1 MVGAKLL
8 SDSLAVSRPFHYLTC
23 QIQNKARSHLTGD
36 LVTIARKAGDFIS
49 SLTFLKRTKEISNAK
64 NDWKYNDWDYSFL
77 EPPSV
82 FNMILFQ
89 VLLGREKRL
98 ENKVL
103 LFFFFFG
110 GFCAGSNFYFTETP
124 HNFSSASGC
133 VVINLSAFSKINTVQ
148 QSELLSADWSFIFQ
162 EGVWEAWLKN
172 KSHWNSLGGE
182 TEGVGR
188 TAVPVLLPNEI
199 SWIYTRENLWPEGLH
214 FL

>member
-8 SDSLAVSRPFHYLTC
+8 SDSLAVSRPFLYLTC

-103 LFFFFFG
+103 LLFFFFLVVFVLVLI
-110 GFCAGSNFYFTETP
+110 FILQRPHTIFLLQVVVLWSIYQPSAKLIQFNRVNF
-124 HNFSSASGC
+124 
-133 VVINLSAFSKINTVQ
+133 
-148 QSELLSADWSFIFQ
+148 
-162 EGVWEAWLKN
+162 
-172 KSHWNSLGGE
+172 
-182 TEGVGR
+182 
-188 TAVPVLLPNEI
+188 
-199 SWIYTRENLWPEGLH
+199 
-214 FL
+214 